1 MTVNGNE
8 IFIMSIKMYIL
19 GEWFWPEKRKI
30 FENSIRVLYLHLVIF
45 ECINYANNVYF
56 IVVSKMAYI
65 NKENEIYWAKIR

>member
-45 ECINYANNVYF
+45 ECINYANNVYY
-56 IVVSKMAYI
+56 IVFSKMAYI